1 MPNPHMP
8 KYSQSFD
15 NQSNKSYQQHVQ
27 QKRHSHSPYRM
38 VPPIPIQRAYTKPLP
53 KLPTNIGEL
62 IASTIIVIFDEI
74 IKQIICLTDE
84 GPESSNDD
92 SRPYSPSLSSS
103 NEDILKPTA
112 RIDNRADCDLD
123 HHQLTHQ
130 KDWLLRSVLRGA
142 DSNRIDSI
150 DLAYLK
156 DLDLSSTTESQA
168 PSTIAAN
175 KEVESST
182 SFEYHDNN
190 MIRSPF
196 QREIQRILDTSA
208 SKIPIALNRSGS
220 SEPKQLKSIYS
231 NAGGASS
238 RQCGKASSFEMEI
251 RPNAKHLQNA
261 NLAIPSING
270 KHAVGLEAI
279 KEIAKNTANHSDSS
293 LM

>member
-1 MPNPHMP
+1 MHQP

-15 NQSNKSYQQHVQ
+15 NQSNKSHQQHSH
-27 QKRHSHSPYRM
+27 QKRHSHAPYRK
-38 VPPIPIQRAYTKPLP
+38 VPPPPSQRPYTKPLP
-53 KLPTNIGEL
+53 KLPANIGKYINEIHTKIFL
-62 IASTIIVIFDEI
+62 CIIFFVCFSS
-74 IKQIICLTDE
+74 DE

-112 RIDNRADCDLD
+112 RIGDRADCDLD
-123 HHQLTHQ
+123 HQLPLQ
-130 KDWLLRSVLRGA
+130 KDWLLRSALRGSDA
-142 DSNRIDSI
+142 NRIDSI

-156 DLDLSSTTESQA
+156 DLDLSSTAESQA

-182 SFEYHDNN
+182 SFEYHDSH

-208 SKIPIALNRSGS
+208 SKIPVALNRSGS
-220 SEPKQLKSIYS
+220 SEPKQTKSSHSLHSYS
-231 NAGGASS
+231 SSGAAS
-238 RQCGKASSFEMEI
+238 RHATQTSGYELEL
-251 RPNAKHLQNA
+251 RPTSIKQN
-261 NLAIPSING
+261 LTSING

>member
-1 MPNPHMP
+1 MISREFRIN
-8 KYSQSFD
+8 S
-15 NQSNKSYQQHVQ
+15 
-27 QKRHSHSPYRM
+27 
-38 VPPIPIQRAYTKPLP
+38 L
-53 KLPTNIGEL
+53 
-62 IASTIIVIFDEI
+62 
-74 IKQIICLTDE
+74 DE

-112 RIDNRADCDLD
+112 RIGDRADCDLD
-123 HHQLTHQ
+123 HQQLPLQ
-130 KDWLLRSVLRGA
+130 KDWLLRSALRGA
-142 DSNRIDSI
+142 DANRIDSI

-182 SFEYHDNN
+182 SFEYHDSH

-208 SKIPIALNRSGS
+208 SKIPVALNRSGS
-220 SEPKQLKSIYS
+220 SEAKQMKSNHSLHSYASGAASRHGPPGSGYELELK
-231 NAGGASS
+231 ATAA
-238 RQCGKASSFEMEI
+238 Q
-251 RPNAKHLQNA
+251 QNA
-261 NLAIPSING
+261 NAVIASMNG
-270 KHAVGLEAI
+270 KHPVGLDAI